1 MPPANTRVTR
11 SGKVVIAATMT
22 VLAEDAGSSDSGEA
36 ERKSKRNQKRKKSVK
51 ETPVSRKK
59 PRARKSVTPDVLP
72 KLPPALCLE
81 IFGHV
86 KSPLDLLHLT
96 WTCKTF
102 HTVLHSCPSVWE
114 DARASIPCLP
124 PRPDE
129 YNEAQYAKIMFWRG
143 CHACGY
149 VGDKIRFVGS
159 LRQWLCKRCIEH
171 GFTSER
177 GSFPED
183 LVRYLPSIVP
193 GHPSNVYSS
202 TDLRYHYQ
210 TCYKWRLEY
219 DKAKDK
225 NAWIENLVRSRKVFI
240 DSKPVF
246 ETWLKNLEKLEEQ
259 NIFEEIPAT
268 PPKKKEKV
276 VLEHLQK
283 MGWTFRLSN
292 IHYVLQVEEVQA
304 AIKDGVTS
312 EVLTGLQ
319 PVLDRFLQKARRL
332 QAEQDLKDTFVD
344 RLYALNDS
352 LQAYALS
359 LPINTP
365 CPSVADLFEYP
376 ALQDV
381 IKSPLGAT
389 KEEEREVLNSIQ
401 SMLPDLAA
409 QWKLDMQ
416 DRLIHMIDPRFI
428 FDKER
433 VLHLATTAFTCS
445 SDKCYRSDRFL
456 TYPRILVHECLTSTR
471 FKNGKDVLTDDY
483 QRIIY
488 CLFKKVHWNATRYVK
503 FNENKFHVMWDV
515 VQHLCKKDPTTATI
529 AEMDALD
536 PIIEY
541 LIDCNHL
548 TEYESGRAMMTWSLV
563 PVHAA
568 SHYHYDRGKSTNV
581 RSTMAIVNDEAEAK
595 IARARMQEELERI
608 QAKADFKGM
617 ICVHCRRTGNASD
630 LAIHVR
636 KDHNILQPSKEDVI
650 PLLNSDTTPPQF
662 LLWPPRDW
670 PSSTSASL

>member
-11 SGKVVIAATMT
+11 SGKVVIAATTT
-22 VLAEDAGSSDSGEA
+22 VLAEDAGSSDSGEE
-36 ERKSKRNQKRKKSVK
+36 ERKSKRKQKRKNSVK

-59 PRARKSVTPDVLP
+59 PRARKSITPDALP

-81 IFGHV
+81 IFRHV

-96 WTCKTF
+96 WTCKKF
-102 HTVLHSCPSVWE
+102 HKVLHSCPSVWE
-114 DARASIPCLP
+114 DAQASIPCLP

-143 CHACGY
+143 CHATKFVLSGPFGNGYARDVSNMALPAKGDHFLRTSCGTFP
-149 VGDKIRFVGS
+149 R
-159 LRQWLCKRCIEH
+159 LCPAI
-171 GFTSER
+171 
-177 GSFPED
+177 P
-183 LVRYLPSIVP
+183 
-193 GHPSNVYSS
+193 
-202 TDLRYHYQ
+202 Q
-210 TCYKWRLEY
+210 TLEY

-225 NAWIENLVRSRKVFI
+225 NAWIENLVRSRKAFI

-276 VLEHLQK
+276 VLEHLRK

-292 IHYVLQVEEVQA
+292 IHYVLQVEE
-304 AIKDGVTS
+304 
-312 EVLTGLQ
+312 
-319 PVLDRFLQKARRL
+319 KARRL

-365 CPSVADLFEYP
+365 CPSVANLFEYP

-445 SDKCYRSDRFL
+445 SDKCYRGDRFL

-503 FNENKFHVMWDV
+503 FNENKFHVMRDV
-515 VQHLCKKDPTTATI
+515 VQHLCKKDPTTTTI
-529 AEMDALD
+529 AEMDELD
-536 PIIEY
+536 PVIEC

-548 TEYESGRAMMTWSLV
+548 TEYESGRAMMTWSSV
-563 PVHAA
+563 PVHGA
-568 SHYHYDRGKSTNV
+568 SYYHYDRGKGTNA

-595 IARARMQEELERI
+595 LARARMQEELERI

-670 PSSTSASL
+670 PSSTSATL